1 MGKGRDK
8 RKREA
13 KELNQ
18 LTMEVARAEAKVLAT
33 LSGSDPPS
41 LGEPDAP
48 VAAPLKPKPHI
59 RSGAIAVPEPEPDD
73 GFLTVNPKVISK

>member
-8 RKREA
+8 RRREA

-18 LTMEVARAEAKVLAT
+18 LTIDVGTHAHAAA
-33 LSGSDPPS
+33 GSDPPT
-41 LGEPDAP
+41 LGEPVSP
-48 VAAPLKPKPHI
+48 VPSPLKPKPHI